1 MLPPITRLESENNWI
16 QTTGENLE
24 NLQSQARSVHKE
36 TPILDLDDDTS
47 HTSNHPTTSN
57 HRDGLRFDPSTFAT
71 EPGPLFELE
80 DNLPDLDELLRALTP
95 CTLQIIE
102 EEQDLVIRG
111 SHSPSLKW
119 IERYFE
125 TRWLQTVRKPSFCEG
140 ATDMGN
146 GKGSDKG
153 DCGVVADNVTIRHCT
168 TKQAESSGKY
178 FLKELRYHEHVAMA
192 FGEHNYGDRTAA
204 DPHMFLAFV
213 QGVLGYRLLSM
224 ERGSWYFQ
232 RNGHPSAERRMA
244 LAKSGQLVSVA
255 GTVCSRCEEDV
266 VRNGGKMEQVGTE
279 QKRSNQSNILSEES
293 DLDSGVGLE
302 DMPAP
307 SPGPQPQITVDPV
320 IVNNGPMRQETRS
333 TQRPGLFGRINTGG
347 SGSSTQSRKSRN
359 KEGRKTVDTNW
370 MAHAAF

>member
-1 MLPPITRLESENNWI
+1 
-16 QTTGENLE
+16 
-24 NLQSQARSVHKE
+24 
-36 TPILDLDDDTS
+36 
-47 HTSNHPTTSN
+47 
-57 HRDGLRFDPSTFAT
+57 
-71 EPGPLFELE
+71 
-80 DNLPDLDELLRALTP
+80 
-95 CTLQIIE
+95 
-102 EEQDLVIRG
+102 
-111 SHSPSLKW
+111 
-119 IERYFE
+119 
-125 TRWLQTVRKPSFCEG
+125 
-140 ATDMGN
+140 MGN